1 MVSRSEACCETRETV
16 AKTGFTFNPIETAF
30 RVVLPWANVEVS
42 TKVWMNLAATLRR
55 HARVEELAGRWNVIQ
70 A

>member
-1 MVSRSEACCETRETV
+1 MVSRSKDCCETRETV
-16 AKTGFTFNPIETAF
+16 AKICTTFNHIETAF
-30 RVVLPWANVEVS
+30 RVVLPWENVEVC
-42 TKVWMNLAATLRR
+42 TQFWMNLVATVRR

>member
-1 MVSRSEACCETRETV
+1 MVSRSEDCCETRETV

-30 RVVLPWANVEVS
+30 KVVFPWANVEVS
-42 TKVWMNLAATLRR
+42 TKFWINLVGTVRR

>member
-16 AKTGFTFNPIETAF
+16 AKTGFTFNSIETAF
-30 RVVLPWANVEVS
+30 KVVFPWANVEVS
-42 TKVWMNLAATLRR
+42 TKFWIDLVGTVLR